1 MKIKNRQF
9 LILPVVLILTI
20 SIAVTSCK
28 KDKDDNPGESA
39 KFSANVG
46 GIAFKPAVV
55 AAFAQFGYINVQGY
69 EIRSGDTISL
79 QLSLPDTI
87 TVNAKLTF
95 EDNAG
100 LDYFNVKKT
109 IEFGN
114 YGDSHGTVTFT
125 TVDKTN
131 KKIVGKFSGVL
142 YEHGSNPDSVI
153 VKDGQFNTTYE

>member
-1 MKIKNRQF
+1 MTLQAVSISWK
-9 LILPVVLILTI
+9 L
-20 SIAVTSCK
+20 SIATFLFSSTLYCSK
-28 KDKDDNPGESA
+28 KFRSSRRKCCGRSSVLADD
-39 KFSANVG
+39 
-46 GIAFKPAVV
+46 
-55 AAFAQFGYINVQGY
+55 Y
-69 EIRSGDTISL
+69 
-79 QLSLPDTI
+79 
-87 TVNAKLTF
+87 
-95 EDNAG
+95 
-100 LDYFNVKKT
+100 YFNVKKT